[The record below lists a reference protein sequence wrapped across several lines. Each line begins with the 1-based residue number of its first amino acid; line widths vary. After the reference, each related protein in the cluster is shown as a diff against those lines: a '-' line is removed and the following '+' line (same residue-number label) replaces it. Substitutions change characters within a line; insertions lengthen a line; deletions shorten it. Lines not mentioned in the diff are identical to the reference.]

1 MATQK
6 VIQIENLNLKI
17 GNKFL
22 LKDINWEICQ
32 GENWILFGQN
42 GCGKTTLLSIIAGY
56 STCLDGNVTLF
67 GEASNE
73 TNWLN
78 IRKRIAW
85 ISSSFFDKH
94 YTNESVLQIVLSG
107 KDTTLGIGYNIND
120 SDIEKALLLLDQFKL
135 RRYKDRPY
143 CLLSKGERQNV
154 LIARAL
160 MNDAQLYILDEPCS
174 GLDVN
179 ARDRM
184 IHYIRRLANNKQI
197 TLIYVTHYAEEIPN
211 EFDHILLMRNG
222 RIYAKGNAKKL
233 LSSDSLSA
241 FLESP
246 LESFWSNNK
255 LHLNFYPQDKAG
267 EKI

>member
-1 MATQK
+1 MDTQK

-67 GEASNE
+67 GETSNE

-120 SDIEKALLLLDQFKL
+120 GDIEKALLLLDQFKL
-135 RRYKDRPY
+135 KRYKDRPY
-143 CLLSKGERQNV
+143 RLLSKGERQNV

-184 IHYIRRLANNKQI
+184 IHYIRRLADNKQI

-211 EFDHILLMRNG
+211 EFDHVLLMRKG
-222 RIYAKGNAKKL
+222 RIYSKGDAKEL
-233 LSSDSLSA
+233 LGSDSLSA

-246 LESFWSNNK
+246 LESFWTNSR
-255 LHLNFYPQDKAG
+255 LHLKFYHQDKVG